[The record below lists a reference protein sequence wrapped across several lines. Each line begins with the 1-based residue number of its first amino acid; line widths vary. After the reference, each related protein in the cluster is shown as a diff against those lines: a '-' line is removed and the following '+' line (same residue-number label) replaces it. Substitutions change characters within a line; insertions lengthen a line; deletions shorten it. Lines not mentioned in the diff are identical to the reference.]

1 MQKDYLKEI
10 SAVQTLLILKGAKI
24 EFKEMFKFI
33 LLDLLL
39 KKVFTL
45 EDEWLKSHSRDPYLR
60 RFTSLNKGKLYNEY
74 NFKSYELNFKLTSHL
89 LILNQYY

>member
-33 LLDLLL
+33 LLDLLEL
-39 KKVFTL
+39 LQKLGSEVFEEEVL
-45 EDEWLKSHSRDPYLR
+45 WDNDG
-60 RFTSLNKGKLYNEY
+60 SLQ
-74 NFKSYELNFKLTSHL
+74 H
-89 LILNQYY
+89 